1 MNIADLRKKSGEEL
15 DAELIELLKE
25 QFKLRMQQGSGQ
37 LARPHLLRQVRRNIA
52 QVKTVAAE
60 MRASGSNGASGA

>member
-1 MNIADLRKKSGEEL
+1 MNIADLRQKSGEEL

-37 LARPHLLRQVRRNIA
+37 LTRPHLLRQVRRNIA
-52 QVKTVAAE
+52 RVKTVVSEAK
-60 MRASGSNGASGA
+60 ASSLSNTSGE